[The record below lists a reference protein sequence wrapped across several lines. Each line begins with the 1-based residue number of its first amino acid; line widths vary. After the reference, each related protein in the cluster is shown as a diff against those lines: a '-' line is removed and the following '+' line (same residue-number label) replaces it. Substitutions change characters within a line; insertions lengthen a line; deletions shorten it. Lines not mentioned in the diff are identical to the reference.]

1 MSRSDKARRDRLQAA
16 CQWRFLLSA
25 CCGAFGTI
33 GLNAADLLSNV
44 RLLGIKRTSRA
55 LVSISANDPK
65 RTCSR
70 AMGHCDIQSNLT
82 ARWVNSGFRCLLKQP
97 DEGLELFDRR
107 VGHDPIGDLSIA
119 PA

>member
-1 MSRSDKARRDRLQAA
+1 M
-16 CQWRFLLSA
+16 FFPVSA
-25 CCGAFGTI
+25 CGTKQTFMPTMSMSAS
-33 GLNAADLLSNV
+33 GGKADIPTHSHM
-44 RLLGIKRTSRA
+44 
-55 LVSISANDPK
+55 SANDPK